1 MRASALPISSS
12 TTIQEF
18 YSLLDK
24 CAFSLLKEH
33 EIIEAWLRFKS
44 LTKIDSEIQFAQWEV
59 EVFLFSFRGS
69 RLFSFSTSNGKE
81 IGEVKEYPDLTEL
94 QVEAFDYIKQRAIT
108 AVSNLLKARY
118 SHILWYSISKKNKSY
133 AENAIRYYISSIND
147 YYRLIINEGV
157 KESTFELG
165 RLYENLIGLVNE
177 VKFSVD
183 ELKEL
188 TDFLLMQEDK
198 LPFYTKHGI
207 LNDMLQHPK
216 IFKANDFSNVL
227 ILFEKRLTSKED
239 EGGDFTWANYHLPTA
254 VKIAQKIKSN
264 IPRWYNEIGDSYLRM
279 ARKEGDDKRNW
290 IKLDFFSKS
299 IEAYRKAGNKEKKNE
314 VEQLYFLLK
323 PNVKLDE
330 YKVDFDEETIKKIRE
345 FNDELKEKAKN
356 LLKET
361 PNRIYS
367 IIANGSFFPKYQDVL
382 RASKNRE
389 SSFLDAVT
397 TVYFDSN
404 KNITTPNEEENEKYE
419 LMKAYRMRVNETLLP
434 FLHYVVILGIKS
446 GHLTARNFLEF
457 LVQNT
462 WIGKPVIN
470 YDLGGHQVKTNWAR
484 LIIPAIADFFTQ
496 VLSWGESKYYSPSF
510 ILCIDSL
517 ALKIEGLFRSFSERI
532 NISTSIGKKKGMQ
545 ETLLNNILE
554 NETILQ
560 YFNEDD
566 RLLFEYVFSDKGG
579 LNLRN
584 NVAHSFYNENQYQ
597 PDEMLLL
604 LAVVLRLGK
613 YNNIKAKQAN

>member
-1 MRASALPISSS
+1 MKASELHISSA
-12 TTIQEF
+12 TAIDEF
-18 YSLLDK
+18 YSSMDK
-24 CAFSLLKEH
+24 YALSLLKEH
-33 EIIEAWLRFKS
+33 EIVESWLRFKS
-44 LTKIDSEIQFAQWEV
+44 LTKIDSEIQYAQWEV

-81 IGEVKEYPDLTEL
+81 IGEVKEFPDLTEL

-108 AVSNLLKARY
+108 ADSNVLKARY
-118 SHILWYSISKKNKSY
+118 NHTLWYSISKKNKSY
-133 AENAIRYYISSIND
+133 AENAIRYYIASIED
-147 YYRLIINEGV
+147 YYSLILNEGV

-165 RLYENLIGLVNE
+165 RLYENLISLVNE
-177 VKFSVD
+177 VKFSVN

-188 TDFLLMQEDK
+188 TDFLLIQENK

-207 LNDMLQHPK
+207 LDDMLQHPK

-227 ILFEKRLTSKED
+227 ILFDKRLTSKED
-239 EGGDFTWANYHLPTA
+239 EGGDFTLVNYHLPTA
-254 VKIAQKIKSN
+254 IKIAQKIKSDVP
-264 IPRWYNEIGDSYLRM
+264 IWYNKIGDSYLRM
-279 ARKEGDDKRNW
+279 ASNEGNDERNW
-290 IKLDFFSKS
+290 IKLDFFSKA

-314 VEQLYFLLK
+314 AEQLYFLLK

-330 YKVDFDEETIKKIRE
+330 YKVDFDEDTIKKIKE

-361 PNRIYS
+361 PNIIYS

-382 RASKNRE
+382 RAFKSRGN
-389 SSFLDAVT
+389 SFLDAVT
-397 TVYFDSN
+397 TVYFDGN
-404 KNITTPNEEENEKYE
+404 KNISSPNQEDNEKYE
-419 LMKAYRMRVNETLLP
+419 LLKAYGMRVNETLLP
-434 FLHYVVILGIKS
+434 FLHYVLILGIKS

-470 YDLGGHQVKTNWAR
+470 YDLGGHPVQTNWAR
-484 LIIPAIADFFTQ
+484 LIIPAIADFFMQ

-532 NISTSIGKKKGMQ
+532 NISTSVGKKKGMQ

-554 NETILQ
+554 NEVILK

-613 YNNIKAKQAN
+613 YNIETKQA

>member
-18 YSLLDK
+18 YSLMDK
-24 CAFSLLKEH
+24 YALGLLKEH
-33 EIIEAWLRFKS
+33 EIVEGWLRFKS
-44 LTKIDSEIQFAQWEV
+44 LTKIATEIQHAQWEV
-59 EVFLFSFRGS
+59 EVFLFSFRGN

-81 IGEVKEYPDLTEL
+81 IGELKEYPDLIEL
-94 QVEAFDYIKQRAIT
+94 QVEAFEYMKQRAIK
-108 AVSNLLKARY
+108 ADSNVLKARY
-118 SHILWYSISKKNKSY
+118 NHILWFNASKKNKSY
-133 AENAIRYYISSIND
+133 AENAIKYYIASIND
-147 YYRLIINEGV
+147 YYSLILKEVV
-157 KESTFELG
+157 KENTFELG

-177 VKFSVD
+177 VKFSVK

-188 TDFLLMQEDK
+188 TDFLLIQEDK

-207 LNDMLQHPK
+207 LDDMLQYPK

-227 ILFEKRLTSKED
+227 TLFEKRLTSKED
-239 EGGDFTWANYHLPTA
+239 EEGDFTLVNYHLPSA
-254 VKIAQKIKSN
+254 IKISKKIKGDVTK
-264 IPRWYNEIGDSYLRM
+264 WYNEIGNSYLRM
-279 ARKEGDDKRNW
+279 ASREVDDERNW
-290 IKLDFFSKS
+290 IKLDFFSKA
-299 IEAYRKAGNKEKKNE
+299 IDAYRKAGNKEKKNE

-330 YKVDFDEETIKKIRE
+330 YKVDFDEERIKKIKE
-345 FNDELKEKAKN
+345 FNGELKEKAKN
-356 LLKET
+356 ILKET
-361 PNRIYS
+361 PINVYS
-367 IIANGSFFPKYQDVL
+367 IIANGSFFPKYKDVL
-382 RASKNRE
+382 TSKNKE
-389 SSFLDAVT
+389 PSFLDGVT

-404 KNITTPNEEENEKYE
+404 KNITTPNQEDNEKYE
-419 LMKAYRMRVNETLLP
+419 LLKTYGMRVNETLLP
-434 FLHYVVILGIKS
+434 FLHYILIQGIKS
-446 GHLTARNFLEF
+446 GHLTAKNFIEF

-470 YDLGGHQVKTNWAR
+470 YDLGGHPEQTNWAM
-484 LIIPAIADFFTQ
+484 LIIPAIADFFNQ
-496 VLSWGESKYYSPSF
+496 VLSWGESKYYIPTF

-532 NISTSIGKKKGMQ
+532 NISTSVGKKKGMQ

-554 NETILQ
+554 NEVILK

-566 RLLFEYVFSDKGG
+566 RLFFEYVFSDKGG

-584 NVAHSFYNENQYQ
+584 NVAHSFYNENQYH
-597 PDEMLLL
+597 PNEMLLL

-613 YNNIKAKQAN
+613 YNIKKA

>member
-18 YSLLDK
+18 YSLMDK
-24 CAFSLLKEH
+24 CALSLLKEH
-33 EIIEAWLRFKS
+33 EIIESWLRFKN
-44 LTKIDSEIQFAQWEV
+44 LTKSDSEIQFAQWEV

-81 IGEVKEYPDLTEL
+81 IGEVKEYPDLNEL
-94 QVEAFDYIKQRAIT
+94 QVEAFDYIKRRATT
-108 AVSNLLKARY
+108 AVSNVLKARY

-133 AENAIRYYISSIND
+133 AENAIRYYIASIND

-165 RLYENLIGLVNE
+165 RLYENLIALVSE
-177 VKFSVD
+177 IKYSVA

-188 TDFLLMQEDK
+188 TYFLLIKEDK

-207 LNDMLQHPK
+207 LDDMLQYPK
-216 IFKANDFSNVL
+216 IFKADDFSNVL
-227 ILFEKRLTSKED
+227 ILFEKRLISKLD
-239 EGGDFTWANYHLPTA
+239 EGGDFTLVNYHLPTA
-254 VKIAQKIKSN
+254 IKIAQKIKSDVL
-264 IPRWYNEIGDSYLRM
+264 RWYNEIGESYLRM
-279 ARKEGDDKRNW
+279 AKKEVDDERNW
-290 IKLDFFSKS
+290 IKLDLFSKA
-299 IEAYRKAGNKEKKNE
+299 IDAYRKAGNKEKKNE

-330 YKVDFDEETIKKIRE
+330 YKVDFDEDTVRKLNEH
-345 FNDELKEKAKN
+345 NNELKKKAKK

-361 PNRIYS
+361 PSYIYS
-367 IIANGSFFPKYQDVL
+367 IIAKGTFFPKYQDVL
-382 RASKNRE
+382 EVVKCRDN
-389 SSFLDAVT
+389 SFFDGITA
-397 TVYFDSN
+397 VYFDSN
-404 KNITTPNEEENEKYE
+404 KNITTPNQESNEKYE
-419 LMKAYRMRVNETLLP
+419 LLKAYGMRVNETLLP
-434 FLHYVVILGIKS
+434 FLHYVIILGIKS
-446 GHLTARNFLEF
+446 GYLTTRNFLEF
-457 LVQNT
+457 LIQNT

-470 YDLGGHQVKTNWAR
+470 YDLGGHPVQTNWAT

-517 ALKIEGLFRSFSERI
+517 ALKIEGLFRCFSERI
-532 NISTSIGKKKGMQ
+532 NISTSVGKKKGMQ

-560 YFNEDD
+560 YFNEND
-566 RLLFEYVFSDKGG
+566 RLFFEYVFSDKGG

-613 YNNIKAKQAN
+613 YNIKTN